1 MARTCLS
8 KFWSV
13 IPAPSSP
20 EEGKSQSRK
29 VKALRWFSFWMLFNF
44 VQRLQALV
52 FGDFVTLRTLRT
64 LLNNYGQSLKKHTQ
78 SKTIQRLNKRP
89 GQFQPETWSK
99 LKRLGKQSPFF
110 AGGEVCAAKLLLQW
124 FCFVLKKSPVC
135 FLGHVLICWGEGA
148 QPTAFEFRIFVW
160 FS

>member
-1 MARTCLS
+1 MCSRPGEALKLNWKEVVARTCLS

-20 EEGKSQSRK
+20 EERKSQSRK

-124 FCFVLKKSPVC
+124 FCFVLKK
-135 FLGHVLICWGEGA
+135 VL
-148 QPTAFEFRIFVW
+148 FVSSVM
-160 FS
+160 F